1 MGCGISNNSLFGP
14 SNAYIK
20 HQGGDI
26 IAVEGPN
33 TMERLLLSDIRY
45 PYKQLLKGRV
55 ILKAGQV
62 NYLMNHLG
70 LGDNATYLFMVA
82 RYNSKAVI
90 AEDNYVVYSYFDDM
104 SRTYTFAQSLNLTGT
119 ATHRIPQLYLT
130 NPNATYSVT
139 IDVLVAV
146 VDDNYSFFPDNINNQ
161 GLSLYNLKY
170 TQIKTH
176 VVGESF
182 KIVDDSNIAIA
193 FFMLNTISSVQKNG
207 TILTI
212 DDSSI
217 GRVYL
222 DFIDTFNMNQAYS
235 IINWLLEDPTHNTDD
250 LNPPEDVIPP
260 LVEFT
265 MAVDLPG
272 TTYSKPYDTT
282 MGDTF
287 SATMLLDDY
296 YGLIT
301 KDDVFYYVVSSI
313 TDARDGILA
322 YTSSYIL
329 IDGTQSNTEITTPGT
344 YSVSFNVY
352 DAATN
357 TVSPDEVV
365 LVTIQN

>member
-1 MGCGISNNSLFGP
+1 
-14 SNAYIK
+14 
-20 HQGGDI
+20 
-26 IAVEGPN
+26 
-33 TMERLLLSDIRY
+33 
-45 PYKQLLKGRV
+45 
-55 ILKAGQV
+55 
-62 NYLMNHLG
+62 
-70 LGDNATYLFMVA
+70 
-82 RYNSKAVI
+82 
-90 AEDNYVVYSYFDDM
+90 M